1 MEFFAVIIGIGIGYA
16 LYRKNRANREED
28 YDDDYEEEARFEPRE
43 PVYPTRNHYR
53 ILRRLPLY
61 RIRHDP
67 RNTDPNAAI
76 REIDEAIRAGERA
89 LDSLREAKNQL
100 NSARNWGIYDMIGGG
115 LISSMI
121 KHSKID
127 QANEWMDQANRDL
140 RCFAKELRDVDGE
153 DLQIDTGSLVTMLDI
168 FCDNFFSDLLV
179 QQKIN
184 DGRARIDALSDR
196 IEDVLYTLKQRA
208 NGIARQYQMQN

>member
-1 MEFFAVIIGIGIGYA
+1 MEFLAVIIGIGIGYA

-43 PVYPTRNHYR
+43 SVYPTRNLSYEE
-53 ILRRLPLY
+53 PL
-61 RIRHDP
+61 
-67 RNTDPNAAI
+67 NTADPNAAL

-184 DGRARIDALSDR
+184 DGRARIDALSER

>member
-16 LYRKNRANREED
+16 LYRKKRANREED

-43 PVYPTRNHYR
+43 SVYPTRNLSYEE
-53 ILRRLPLY
+53 PL
-61 RIRHDP
+61 
-67 RNTDPNAAI
+67 NTADPNAAL

-127 QANEWMDQANRDL
+127 QANEWMDQANQDL
-140 RCFAKELRDVDGE
+140 RRFAKELRDVDGE
-153 DLQIDTGSLVTMLDI
+153 GLQIDTGSLVTMLDI

-184 DGRARIDALSDR
+184 DGRARIDALSER

>member
-16 LYRKNRANREED
+16 LYRKNRSNHEED

-43 PVYPTRNHYR
+43 SVYPTRNLSYEE
-53 ILRRLPLY
+53 PL
-61 RIRHDP
+61 
-67 RNTDPNAAI
+67 NTADPNAAL

-100 NSARNWGIYDMIGGG
+100 SSARNWGIYDMIGGG

>member
-28 YDDDYEEEARFEPRE
+28 YDDDYEEETRFEPRE
-43 PVYPTRNHYR
+43 PVYPTRNLSYEE
-53 ILRRLPLY
+53 PL
-61 RIRHDP
+61 
-67 RNTDPNAAI
+67 NTADPNAAL
-76 REIDEAIRAGERA
+76 REIDEAIRAGEQA

-208 NGIARQYQMQN
+208 NSIARQYQMQN

>member
-16 LYRKNRANREED
+16 LYRKNRANREEE

-43 PVYPTRNHYR
+43 SVYPTRNLSYEE
-53 ILRRLPLY
+53 PL
-61 RIRHDP
+61 
-67 RNTDPNAAI
+67 NTADPNAAL

>member
-16 LYRKNRANREED
+16 LYRKNRSNHEED

-43 PVYPTRNHYR
+43 PVYPTRNLYYEE
-53 ILRRLPLY
+53 PL
-61 RIRHDP
+61 
-67 RNTDPNAAI
+67 NTADPNAAL

-127 QANEWMDQANRDL
+127 QANEWMDQANQDL
-140 RCFAKELRDVDGE
+140 RRFAKELRDVDGE
-153 DLQIDTGSLVTMLDI
+153 GLQIDTGSLVTMLDI

-184 DGRARIDALSDR
+184 DGRARIDALSER

>member
-43 PVYPTRNHYR
+43 SVYPTRNLSYEE
-53 ILRRLPLY
+53 PL
-61 RIRHDP
+61 
-67 RNTDPNAAI
+67 NTADPNAAL

-127 QANEWMDQANRDL
+127 QANEWMDQANQDL
-140 RCFAKELRDVDGE
+140 RRFAKELRDVDGE
-153 DLQIDTGSLVTMLDI
+153 GLQIDTGSLVTMLDI

>member
-28 YDDDYEEEARFEPRE
+28 YDDDYEEKARFEPRE
-43 PVYPTRNHYR
+43 PVYPTRNLSYEE
-53 ILRRLPLY
+53 PL
-61 RIRHDP
+61 
-67 RNTDPNAAI
+67 NTADPNAAL

>member
-43 PVYPTRNHYR
+43 SVYPTRNLSYEE
-53 ILRRLPLY
+53 PL
-61 RIRHDP
+61 
-67 RNTDPNAAI
+67 NTADPNAAL
-76 REIDEAIRAGERA
+76 REIDEAIRAGEQA

-140 RCFAKELRDVDGE
+140 RCFAKELRDVDSE

-208 NGIARQYQMQN
+208 NSIARQYQMQN

>member
-43 PVYPTRNHYR
+43 PVYPTRNLSYE
-53 ILRRLPLY
+53 
-61 RIRHDP
+61 DP
-67 RNTDPNAAI
+67 RNTDPNAAL
-76 REIDEAIRAGERA
+76 REIDEAIRAGEQA

-140 RCFAKELRDVDGE
+140 RCFAKELRDVDSE

-208 NGIARQYQMQN
+208 NSIARQYQMQN

>member
-1 MEFFAVIIGIGIGYA
+1 MEFLAVIIGIGIGYA

-43 PVYPTRNHYR
+43 PVYPTRNLSYEE
-53 ILRRLPLY
+53 PL
-61 RIRHDP
+61 
-67 RNTDPNAAI
+67 NTADPNAAL
-76 REIDEAIRAGERA
+76 REIDEAIRAGARA

-184 DGRARIDALSDR
+184 DGRARIDALSER

>member
-16 LYRKNRANREED
+16 LYRKNRANREEE

-43 PVYPTRNHYR
+43 PVYPTRNLSYEE
-53 ILRRLPLY
+53 PL
-61 RIRHDP
+61 
-67 RNTDPNAAI
+67 NTADPNAAL

-140 RCFAKELRDVDGE
+140 RCFAKELRDVDSE

>member
-16 LYRKNRANREED
+16 LYRKNRANREEE

-43 PVYPTRNHYR
+43 SVYPTRNLSYEE
-53 ILRRLPLY
+53 PL
-61 RIRHDP
+61 
-67 RNTDPNAAI
+67 NTADPNAAL

-184 DGRARIDALSDR
+184 DGRARIDALSER

>member
-43 PVYPTRNHYR
+43 SVYPTRNLSYEE
-53 ILRRLPLY
+53 PL
-61 RIRHDP
+61 
-67 RNTDPNAAI
+67 NTADPNAAL

>member
-16 LYRKNRANREED
+16 LYRKNRSNHEED

-43 PVYPTRNHYR
+43 PVYPTRNLSYEE
-53 ILRRLPLY
+53 PL
-61 RIRHDP
+61 
-67 RNTDPNAAI
+67 NTADPNAAL

-127 QANEWMDQANRDL
+127 QANDWMDQANRDL

-184 DGRARIDALSDR
+184 DGRARIDSLSDR

>member
-16 LYRKNRANREED
+16 LYRKNRSNHEED

-43 PVYPTRNHYR
+43 PVYPTRNLSYEE
-53 ILRRLPLY
+53 PL
-61 RIRHDP
+61 
-67 RNTDPNAAI
+67 NTADPNAAL

-208 NGIARQYQMQN
+208 NSIARQYQMQN

>member
-16 LYRKNRANREED
+16 LYRKNRSNHEED

-43 PVYPTRNHYR
+43 PVSPTRNLSYEE
-53 ILRRLPLY
+53 PL
-61 RIRHDP
+61 
-67 RNTDPNAAI
+67 NTADPNAAL

>member
-16 LYRKNRANREED
+16 LYRKNRSNHEED

-43 PVYPTRNHYR
+43 PVYPTRNLSYEE
-53 ILRRLPLY
+53 PL
-61 RIRHDP
+61 
-67 RNTDPNAAI
+67 NTADPNAAL

-140 RCFAKELRDVDGE
+140 RRFAKELRDVDGE
-153 DLQIDTGSLVTMLDI
+153 GLQVDTGSLVTMLDI

>member
-16 LYRKNRANREED
+16 LYRKNRSNHEED

-43 PVYPTRNHYR
+43 PVYPTRNLSYEE
-53 ILRRLPLY
+53 PL
-61 RIRHDP
+61 
-67 RNTDPNAAI
+67 NTADPNAAL
-76 REIDEAIRAGERA
+76 REIDEAIRAGEQA

-208 NGIARQYQMQN
+208 NGIARQCQMQN

>member
-1 MEFFAVIIGIGIGYA
+1 MEFLAVIIGIGIGYA

-43 PVYPTRNHYR
+43 SVYPTRNLSYEE
-53 ILRRLPLY
+53 PL
-61 RIRHDP
+61 
-67 RNTDPNAAI
+67 NTADPNAAL

-184 DGRARIDALSDR
+184 DGRARIDALSER

-208 NGIARQYQMQN
+208 NSIARQYQMQN

>member
-16 LYRKNRANREED
+16 LYRKKRANREED
-28 YDDDYEEEARFEPRE
+28 YYDDYEEEASFEPRE
-43 PVYPTRNHYR
+43 SVYPTRNLSYEE
-53 ILRRLPLY
+53 PL
-61 RIRHDP
+61 
-67 RNTDPNAAI
+67 NTADPNAAL
-76 REIDEAIRAGERA
+76 REIDEAIHAGERA

>member
-43 PVYPTRNHYR
+43 PVYPTRNLSYEE
-53 ILRRLPLY
+53 PL
-61 RIRHDP
+61 
-67 RNTDPNAAI
+67 NTADPNAAL

-127 QANEWMDQANRDL
+127 QANEWMDQANQDL
-140 RCFAKELRDVDGE
+140 RRFAKELRDVDGE

-168 FCDNFFSDLLV
+168 FCDNFISDLLV

-184 DGRARIDALSDR
+184 DGRARINALSDR

-208 NGIARQYQMQN
+208 NSIARQYQMQN